1 MTPKILL
8 YMEGGVIHAASS
20 DGPVEIYV
28 ADFDIDGIDEGH
40 PHLTRLDGEEC
51 LLFKLGVDEAP
62 HSVSNAEKTWRYA

>member
-40 PHLTRLDGEEC
+40 PHLTKFDGDDC
-51 LLFKLGVDEAP
+51 LLFKVEADELPNSCAL
-62 HSVSNAEKTWRYA
+62 AEKTWRMT